1 MIKKF
6 KIHGIHSIPSQRER
20 ERERERERGREGEMY
35 KQEINHPDTFYITP
49 HLPFEPS
56 FVLIEYPSSIA
67 ALSQFLMKENVYRE
81 GIFFNTQY
89 HLPLIGDGCRPPFE
103 ET

>member
-1 MIKKF
+1 MLHVGNDGLIQNTWHTSNTFPEK
-6 KIHGIHSIPSQRER
+6 ER
-20 ERERERERGREGEMY
+20 EGREGEMY